1 MSARLKG
8 RLKRHQYLV
17 KYIES
22 NPFVTDEELSRYL
35 GVSVPTIRLDRQI
48 LGIPEVRERVK
59 HVAQDALQNPTALA
73 KHEVVGELVDL
84 ELNKSG
90 ISVLTVTDDMVLA
103 KTKIARG
110 HYLFAQANSL
120 AVAVIG
126 AKVVLTGSA
135 RIRYKRPVYVGEKV
149 VAKAMVKT
157 QRGNTVLVSV
167 HSKVD
172 MEIVFKAQI
181 VLSVQDHKFKLTGE
195 GKSKD

>member
-1 MSARLKG
+1 MGTRLKG
-8 RLKRHQYLV
+8 RLKRHQYLT
-17 KYIES
+17 KYIED

-59 HVAQDALQNPTALA
+59 HVARDALQHPTSLG

-90 ISVLTVTDDMVLA
+90 ISVLTITDEMVLT

-126 AKVVLTGSA
+126 ADVVLTGSA
-135 RIRYKRPVYVGEKV
+135 RIRYKRPVYLGEKV
-149 VAKAMVKT
+149 VAKAMVRT
-157 QRGNTVLVSV
+157 QRGTTFLVSV

-181 VLSVQDHKFKLTGE
+181 VLSVQDNKFKRADE
-195 GKSKD
+195 